1 MEFSQLEI
9 GLIILGLLVL
19 FIGPH
24 LCKFYLEDREDKMEK
39 EKLINT

>member
-1 MEFSQLEI
+1 MSLSQLEI
-9 GLIILGLLVL
+9 GLVLLGLLVL

-24 LCKFYLEDREDKMEK
+24 LCQFYLEDRADKKEK